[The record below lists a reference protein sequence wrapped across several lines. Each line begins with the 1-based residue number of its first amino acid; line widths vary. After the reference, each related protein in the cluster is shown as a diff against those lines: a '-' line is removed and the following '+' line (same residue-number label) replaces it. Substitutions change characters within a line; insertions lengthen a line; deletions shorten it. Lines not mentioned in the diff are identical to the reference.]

1 MLNRIAFLLSLS
13 FLLLVSCA
21 KEQEDSGKPSDPGKD
36 TPPSAMSFKVQ
47 TTDPVSKVVTDGLSL
62 RFEPGDALA
71 IWDGV
76 ALRKFVAEN
85 SGSGIVFAG
94 EAVQTD
100 TYWAFF
106 PWSEDCLVMPVTGT
120 PVWEARLPDTQHALS
135 GSFDPSTCF
144 GVGKGGSD
152 HIINLKNVCA
162 YLKFSFPE
170 AAVPALGP
178 GSLSQIRL
186 VSTGGE
192 KLSGEFQV
200 FLDESGNPYYI
211 SDNVTGDDRVE
222 MRFDRQLPAAGSTYY
237 FSVLPTDLSK
247 GISLHFSRTADRA
260 VANRSGGVNPDNK
273 IARNSVVDLGAL
285 SPQWTPVDGE
295 EPDDVSPVSPG
306 AFPYS
311 LLAGER
317 HPRILMCDEDFRR
330 LLALLADG
338 SYPELSARHNKVISY
353 AASLVGVSLPTLA
366 TILATYPTYNVQKNR
381 HLEELARP
389 AMAHLFNCAYAYRTT
404 GEAKYLTEC
413 KALLAQLCAD
423 DNWYPSSF
431 LSTAEIAL
439 GVAIAYDWLYYDLT
453 KAERTLI
460 RSNLVSKAISA
471 RDVNTLTSL
480 TNRGQVHNSG
490 LLAASLAVWEKDKG
504 SARSLMEESIA
515 SIPNVVKAIY
525 EPKGSYAEGYSY
537 WNYGSSYQCMYD
549 EMLLTVFG
557 DDKDLAEDIGFQESG
572 NYRLFMS
579 DALAPFSYSDGGR
592 VTLGASTALWW
603 YAAHYQRPG
612 LLYNELAYGD
622 KINDGRYAALIPL
635 SLVKYPAL
643 NTAAVTPPAQNVW
656 VDSNSAVAPVI
667 MVRQGWTGSND
678 DAYLG
683 LKGGRADISHGHM
696 DAGSFVYHALGTVW
710 SADVQQK
717 AYSVYTDAGL
727 SGTSQKAGTWKAL
740 VYNSLGHSTL
750 SFANYSGVKEK
761 IHPTDHLVDA
771 KATISNTWTSGGQMG
786 GELNLTP
793 LFDGQVSSAHRKA
806 VLLSNGDLLV
816 EDRITALSGTDAQ
829 LIWRLVTPATVTVEG
844 KKIVLTRSGKNLY
857 ITTACTSGS
866 VKNLTYC
873 HWGTFQES
881 RPTGGTWGWTETPT
895 WDESHSGYSV
905 TGFTLTI
912 PKNTSVTLQTLLS
925 RSIRE
930 NGATVGFENMT
941 DGTDFV
947 W

>member
-1 MLNRIAFLLSLS
+1 MHRILFLLSLS
-13 FLLLVSCA
+13 FLLLACN
-21 KEQEDSGKPSDPGKD
+21 KEKEDSGTPSDPGKD
-36 TPPSAMSFKVQ
+36 TPPSVMSFMVR
-47 TTDPVSKVVTDGLSL
+47 TTDPESKVVTDGLSL

-76 ALRKFVAEN
+76 ALRTFVAEN
-85 SGSGIVFAG
+85 NGSGIVFTG

-100 TYWAFF
+100 TYWAFY
-106 PWSEDCLVMPVTGT
+106 PWSAHCLVTPVTDA
-120 PVWEARLPDTQHALS
+120 PVWEATLPDTQHAFS
-135 GSFDPSTCF
+135 GAFDPATCF

-178 GSLSQIRL
+178 GSLSRIRL

-192 KLSGEFQV
+192 KLSGAFQV
-200 FLDESGNPYYI
+200 SLDESGNLHYI
-211 SDNVTGDDRVE
+211 SDNATGDEQVE
-222 MRFDRQLPAAGSTYY
+222 MRYDRHLASAGNAYY
-237 FSVLPTDLSK
+237 FSVLPADLSK
-247 GISLHFSRTADRA
+247 GISLHFTRSADCA
-260 VANRSGGVNPDNK
+260 VASRSGGINPGNR

-285 SPQWTPVDGE
+285 SPQWTPADGE
-295 EPDDVSPVSPG
+295 EPDDVSPVFPG
-306 AFPYS
+306 TFSYG
-311 LLAGER
+311 LLAEER
-317 HPRILMCDEDFRR
+317 HPRVLMCDEDFRR
-330 LLALLADG
+330 LSALLSDG
-338 SYPELSARHNKVISY
+338 SYPELSTRHNKVIAY
-353 AASLVGVSLPTLA
+353 AESLVGVSIPTLA
-366 TILATYPTYNVQKNR
+366 EILADYPSYNVQKNR

-413 KALLAQLCAD
+413 KTLLAQLCAD

-453 KAERTLI
+453 KAERSLI

-471 RDVNTLTSL
+471 RDAGALSSL
-480 TNRGQVHNSG
+480 TNRGQVHNAG
-490 LLAASLAVWEKDKG
+490 LLAAALAVWEKDKV
-504 SARSLMEESIA
+504 SAYNLMEESIA
-515 SIPNVVKAIY
+515 NIPDVVQAIY
-525 EPKGSYAEGYSY
+525 DPKGSYAEGYSY
-537 WNYGSSYQCMYD
+537 WNYGSSYQCLYD

-557 DDKDLAEDIGFQESG
+557 DDKDLSEDSGFLESG
-572 NYRLFMS
+572 NYRLFMA
-579 DALAPFSYSDGGR
+579 DRVAPFSYSDGGR
-592 VTLGASTALWW
+592 ASLGASTALWW

-622 KINDGRYAALIPL
+622 RISDGRYAALVPV
-635 SLVKYPAL
+635 SLVKYPVL
-643 NTAAVTPPAQNVW
+643 NTSSVAPPAQNVW
-656 VDSNSAVAPVI
+656 VDDNAAVAPVI
-667 MVRQGWTGSND
+667 MARQGWTGSSD

-683 LKGGRADISHGHM
+683 LKGGQADISHGHM
-696 DAGSFVYHALGTVW
+696 DAGSFVYHSQGIVW
-710 SADVQQK
+710 SADIKQK
-717 AYSVYTDAGL
+717 AYSEYTDAGL
-727 SGTSQKAGTWKAL
+727 SGTTQRAGTWKAL

-750 SFANYSGVKEK
+750 SFANYSGATEK

-771 KATISNTWTSGGQMG
+771 KATISQAWTSGDEIG

-793 LFDGQVSSAHRKA
+793 LFAGQVSSARRKA

-829 LIWRLVTPATVTVEG
+829 LIWRLVTPATVAVEG
-844 KKIVLTRSGKNLY
+844 KKIVLTRSGKTLY

-866 VKNLTYC
+866 VKNLTFC
-873 HWGTFQES
+873 NWGTFQES

-895 WDESHSGYSV
+895 WDESHSGYYV

-912 PKNTSVTLQTLLS
+912 PKNTSVTMQTLLS